1 MATITL
7 EYNPRKSGT
16 MALIDYI
23 KRSELVRIIDS
34 QEKKISLK
42 KKISAALEELNDVK
56 KGIANARPVEELF
69 NEL

>member
-1 MATITL
+1 
-7 EYNPRKSGT
+7 